1 LVSLTCCCGAHESEL
16 TDCLPGGEKQALIHE
31 LLQQHRQAD
40 RSEWGD
46 QNGVATTQDDPDAV
60 AEAAMANARRL
71 LELERLG
78 LDTTKDDAVAKK
90 GLERLRTQARDVSV
104 RVGAL
109 ADAKKRSYRNFATKL
124 EIDLRELY
132 AQRSFVAT
140 ASPKGN
146 VQGQVQRGQPTVD
159 LLSKPHD
166 LPGSDEQ
173 REQNEKKGCCCRCC
187 VTNDHDTY
195 ALPANT
201 LLVETNLDIYDALDE
216 YDEIATQF
224 AYVSTFTIVIPVG
237 SIMSLIRNLIEVHT
251 DALHT
256 FRDFRRP
263 VPRMIDSKQVRNK
276 PIALKPFSRHSA

>member
-1 LVSLTCCCGAHESEL
+1 MISLQREAWDKHEERFDKTIGVGFGRGEKISSCCAWVLVSLTCCCGAHESKL
-16 TDCLPGGEKQALIHE
+16 SDCLSAGA
-31 LLQQHRQAD
+31 
-40 RSEWGD
+40 
-46 QNGVATTQDDPDAV
+46 
-60 AEAAMANARRL
+60 
-71 LELERLG
+71 ELE
-78 LDTTKDDAVAKK
+78 
-90 GLERLRTQARDVSV
+90 
-104 RVGAL
+104 
-109 ADAKKRSYRNFATKL
+109 SYQTFAEKL
-124 EIDLRELY
+124 QKDLRGLY

-146 VQGQVQRGQPTVD
+146 VQGQVQEGQPTVD
-159 LLSKPHD
+159 LLAKPHS
-166 LPGSDEQ
+166 LPGCDAE